1 MPILL
6 SSEAGAEG
14 RNFQFCDRMVHYDLP
29 FDPVELEQRI
39 GRLDRIGRVKPVE
52 IVYFRQSGAE
62 PDVAGLF
69 ERLGLFERAAAG
81 LDLALASVAPA
92 IEAAAAAGT
101 PLDADALVARV
112 RAARETVESDIA
124 SVFYRDGYTPDQAAS
139 VMARVPE
146 DLEIKTAA
154 YCRGAARD
162 LGFDVVDKGGEA
174 LCYIEFGAGA
184 KVDSLPGVAGG
195 SRFLGTF
202 DRAEAVTRE
211 EVDFFASG
219 HPLVEGLLLE
229 LEDGL
234 RGRAALMEVPSG
246 EVEEVEGA
254 GLLCIY
260 KRGPDWRAAVVSAD
274 GTLRPTWAAPLLAAL
289 PGAKKV
295 DPQQWGIGDGWA
307 EGIRALAACAE
318 GEVEGAEIVAA
329 AFFRTV

>member
-1 MPILL
+1 
-6 SSEAGAEG
+6 
-14 RNFQFCDRMVHYDLP
+14 
-29 FDPVELEQRI
+29 VEH
-39 GRLDRIGRVKPVE
+39 
-52 IVYFRQSGAE
+52 
-62 PDVAGLF
+62 
-69 ERLGLFERAAAG
+69 
-81 LDLALASVAPA
+81 
-92 IEAAAAAGT
+92 
-101 PLDADALVARV
+101 
-112 RAARETVESDIA
+112 DIA

-154 YCRGAARD
+154 YCRGAARG

-174 LCYIEFGAGA
+174 LCYIEFGTGA

-234 RGRAALMEVPSG
+234 RGRAALMEIPRG

-260 KRGPDWRAAVVSAD
+260 KRGPDWSAAVVSAD
-274 GTLRPTWAAPLLAAL
+274 GTLRPTWASPLLAAL
-289 PGAKKV
+289 PGAKAV

-318 GEVEGAEIVAA
+318 DEVEGSEIVAA